1 MPSSSH
7 PRLAVIADAHFHD
20 LYGSYGLPESGGTA
34 FRSLADT
41 ARSVRLL
48 NESYAA
54 LVHTLDDVVARGIT
68 HVILLGDYS
77 DDGQVATLAG
87 LRRILDRYSTQC
99 GLRFYAVVG
108 NHDIFGPDG
117 RHRTKRFMN
126 ATGSYVV
133 ATSNPALS
141 TAAVTPTVV
150 SKAMYCQGYPAGLSA
165 LSNVGFFG
173 SPDALYWETPFGQ
186 TSEAAARLY
195 PVWSEDGTPHRPLMD
210 ASYLVEPFEGVWLM
224 MIDANVFRPYRQADR
239 ADHGQDY
246 ADSTTAGWNAVL
258 THKPFLLTWMTD
270 VADRAKALG
279 KQLLTFSHYP
289 VLDPLDGT
297 GHEEQTTLGV
307 TSFAGRIPG
316 PTVARA
322 MTGCGIGV
330 HFSGHLHINDTA
342 RYQDEHGF
350 LINVSVPSLVA
361 FPSAY
366 KIITVGI
373 AALEVETV
381 EIGTMPLDPEITAR
395 YRQEMLRAGLKLD
408 RLVNCANYGQFTHEH
423 IGHLVGRRYL
433 RRDWPQDLAVLF
445 QTSTLAD
452 LAALAGSGTVAD
464 RAVEPLANISSL
476 SFLEDWYRFRLS
488 SDLDFCRL
496 PEGRLAAYRLVAALF
511 ASDDDKATGK
521 IQRHVGLIFEM
532 FLKYMTGLP
541 ARNFSIDLVTG
552 DIRLQTDKQVPG
564 RI

>member
-1 MPSSSH
+1 MPSSFH

-20 LYGSYGLPESGGTA
+20 LYRSFGLSESGGTA

-41 ARSVRLL
+41 ARAVRLL
-48 NESYAA
+48 NESHAA
-54 LVHTLDDVVARGIT
+54 LVHTLNDVVARGIT

-87 LRRILDRYSTQC
+87 LRRILERYSTQC

-108 NHDIFGPDG
+108 NHDIFGPEG

-126 ATGSYVV
+126 AAGAYVV
-133 ATSNPALS
+133 VTSNLALS
-141 TAAVTPTVV
+141 TGAVTPTVV
-150 SKAMYCQGYPAGLSA
+150 SQAMYCQGYPAGLNE
-165 LSNVGFFG
+165 LPNVGFFG
-173 SPDALYWETPFGQ
+173 APEALYWETPFGQ
-186 TSEAAARLY
+186 ASEAAARLY

-210 ASYLVEPFEGVWLM
+210 ASYLIEPFDGVWLM
-224 MIDANVFRPYRQADR
+224 MIDANVFRPYRLADT
-239 ADHGQDY
+239 AHHSQDY

-258 THKPFLLTWMTD
+258 THKPFLLTWMKD

-297 GHEEQTTLGV
+297 GEQEQTLLGV
-307 TSFAGRIPG
+307 TSFAGRIPK
-316 PTVARA
+316 PPVARA
-322 MTGCGIGV
+322 MTTCGTRV

-350 LINVSVPSLVA
+350 VVNVSVPSLVA
-361 FPSAY
+361 FPGAY
-366 KIITVGI
+366 KIITIGN
-373 AALEVETV
+373 ATLKVETV
-381 EIGTMPLDPEITAR
+381 EIGTMPLDPEITER
-395 YRQEMLRAGLKLD
+395 YRQEMLRTGLNLD
-408 RLVNCANYGQFTHEH
+408 RLVNCADYGQFIHEH

-464 RAVEPLANISSL
+464 RAVEPLANIPSL
-476 SFLEDWYRFRLS
+476 SFLEDWYRLRLS
-488 SDLDFCRL
+488 SDLVFCRL
-496 PEGRLAAYRLVAALF
+496 PEHRLAAYRLVAALY
-511 ASDDDKATGK
+511 ANHAQKGGDGL
-521 IQRHVGLIFEM
+521 QRRVGLIFEM
-532 FLKYMTGLP
+532 FLKYMAGLP
-541 ARNFSIDLVTG
+541 ARNFSIDLLTG
-552 DIRLQTDKQVPG
+552 DIRPQVDREVPDQ
-564 RI
+564 I